1 MHCCIIIMMHSLVP
15 MNFQGTFHVWISHRR
30 LAFQVQGDSLPL
42 YFHRFSAYEI
52 LTGSGD
58 GDGKRLDWRW
68 LFKTSGEFST
78 ISSRVLGNILDIDLT
93 STPSHR
99 CQSPPQDDITFFSF
113 GNKPLFAT
121 IALLSF
127 LGQIHFGKISSQQN
141 SPDLTEAAKPGDE
154 SLICQ

>member
-1 MHCCIIIMMHSLVP
+1 MHCCIIIMMH
-15 MNFQGTFHVWISHRR
+15 HD
-30 LAFQVQGDSLPL
+30 AFSDSNEFSGHLPCLDFPQTTSVSSPVESLPL

-52 LTGSGD
+52 STGSGD
-58 GDGKRLDWRW
+58 GDGERLDWRW

-93 STPSHR
+93 PPSHR

-127 LGQIHFGKISSQQN
+127 LGQIHFGKISSLQN
-141 SPDLTEAAKPGDE
+141 SSRKAW
-154 SLICQ
+154 